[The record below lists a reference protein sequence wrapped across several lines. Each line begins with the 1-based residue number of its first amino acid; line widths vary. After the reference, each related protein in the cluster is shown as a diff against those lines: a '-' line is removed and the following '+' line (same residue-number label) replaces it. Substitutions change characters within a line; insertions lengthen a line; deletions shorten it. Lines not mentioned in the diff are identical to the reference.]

1 MRVLF
6 ACPFV
11 PWPLRSGGAIRTYHL
26 IEAAAREVELHLCAV
41 LEPGQTRAHA
51 EPLERVCA
59 SVQLFEREAAG
70 PVDQLRRA
78 KIERWFHSPSLRAA
92 LARELASGRY
102 DVLHLDELLLA
113 RLPPISARTPIVQHH
128 HKLDSVLFES
138 ITGGRGPQRHF
149 DLWKLRRLEAE
160 AARRTP
166 HHVLCSA
173 EDRAI
178 LESRYPGL
186 ECAVVPSGFDPR
198 HFTPSAQ
205 PPAREPELLV
215 FVGSMSYEPNVDA
228 VARFARNVLPSVLR
242 ERPHARL
249 AIVGR
254 APAPEV
260 RALASEHI
268 EIVGEVA
275 DVRPWLERAAL
286 VVVPLRVGGGTRL
299 KIVEALAMG
308 APVLS
313 TSIGA
318 EGLELTPGR
327 EIALADEPPAFA
339 RAVLELLS
347 DEARRTALARAGQER
362 VRALYPWPTLAHAL
376 VEHWRAAARGAES
389 TDVRR

>member
-6 ACPFV
+6 VCPFV

-41 LEPGQTRAHA
+41 LEPGQTREDARA
-51 EPLERVCA
+51 LEGVCA
-59 SVQLFEREAAG
+59 SVQLFERETAG

-92 LARELASGRY
+92 LARELASDRH

-166 HHVLCSA
+166 YHVLCSA

-178 LESRYPGL
+178 LESRYAGL
-186 ECAVVPSGFDPR
+186 SCAVVPSGFDPL
-198 HFTPSAQ
+198 HFRPSEA
-205 PPAREPELLV
+205 PPARDPELLV

-228 VARFARNVLPSVLR
+228 VARFARSVLPAVLR
-242 ERPHARL
+242 ERPRTKL

-268 EIVGEVA
+268 EVVGEVA

-318 EGLELTPGR
+318 EGLELRPEH

-339 RAVLELLS
+339 RAVLELLA
-347 DEARRTALARAGQER
+347 DEKRRGALGRAGQAR

-376 VEHWRAAARGAES
+376 VEHWRTAARRAARGA
-389 TDVRR
+389 